1 MVAGRHRRCSF
12 FFTHHSRTRSWW
24 SMSFQDSKQL
34 PWRKHVTHT
43 RPGLPNPLEIWGR
56 TDIPLGS
63 GPGKGVVNDGSV
75 WVTEPNEYL
84 LLWKDGET
92 ITPKRGL
99 GRLSRYGSNIHGS
112 WTPRN
117 GWDGYP
123 IKKATTC
130 EMFLSFFN
138 TNS

>member
-1 MVAGRHRRCSF
+1 MVHDIPGLY
-12 FFTHHSRTRSWW
+12 
-24 SMSFQDSKQL
+24 KQL
-34 PWRKHVTHT
+34 PCRRKHVTHT

-84 LLWKDGET
+84 FLWKDGET

-99 GRLSRYGSNIHGS
+99 GRLSRVLTSTDHGPPEMVGMVVRLYIHTSRVDNHHSKTGL
-112 WTPRN
+112 WALGNP
-117 GWDGYP
+117 GG
-123 IKKATTC
+123 A
-130 EMFLSFFN
+130 
-138 TNS
+138 